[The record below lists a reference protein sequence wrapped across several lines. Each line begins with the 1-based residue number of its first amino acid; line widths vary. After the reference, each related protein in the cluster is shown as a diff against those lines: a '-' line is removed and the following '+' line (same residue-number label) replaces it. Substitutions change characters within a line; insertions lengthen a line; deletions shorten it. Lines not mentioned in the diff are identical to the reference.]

1 MHIGIGVFAHNEEL
15 RIAATLESLS
25 RQDLFE
31 WAGQNNLSVQIRV
44 LANGC
49 SDATVERSREACARL
64 FALEEGVDASVTL
77 IERAGKSNAWNEYVH
92 RFCAPEADYLIF
104 MDGDIQFVG
113 SETLRSMVS
122 SLEETC
128 LASVAVDTILKDIV
142 FSPQKTVLETI
153 SIRTSEMS
161 RAGDPKIAGSLYVLR
176 ACVAKRIWLPL
187 GLLVEDGFLKALI
200 LTDGLKEPENVG
212 KIVRANGAAHTFE
225 AESNL
230 LALFRHEMRLMKGT
244 TQNIILFGYL
254 RRKLATSGVGDVGD
268 LIRALNL
275 ADPHWVDA
283 MTQAAVNARG
293 WRVLPLQTV
302 LLPLRQLT
310 RLPRGSFQRYGIVC
324 LLRSVFNGI
333 ALIGTYFDLR
343 RGRLCW

>member
-1 MHIGIGVFAHNEEL
+1 MHIAIGIFAHNEEM

-31 WAGQNNLSVQIRV
+31 WASRNKVSVQIRV

-64 FALEEGVDASVTL
+64 FAREEGIDASVSL

-92 RFCAPEADYLIF
+92 RFCAPEADCLIF

-122 SLEETC
+122 TLEETP

-142 FSPQKTVLETI
+142 FSPQQTALETI

-176 ACVAKRIWLPL
+176 ACVAKRIWLPI
-187 GLLVEDGFLKALI
+187 GLLVEDGFLKALL
-200 LTDGLKEPENVG
+200 LTDGFKAPENMG

-225 AESNL
+225 AEKNL
-230 LALFRHEMRLMKGT
+230 LALFRHEMRLIKGT
-244 TQNIILFGYL
+244 TQNIIIFGFL
-254 RRKLATSGVGDVGD
+254 RQKLASSGAADAGEV
-268 LIRALNL
+268 IRALNL
-275 ADPHWVDA
+275 ADPFWVDA

-293 WRVLPLQTV
+293 WRVLPLETV
-302 LLPLRQLT
+302 LLPFKQLT
-310 RLPRGSFQRYGIVC
+310 RLPRGALHRYGLVC
-324 LLRSVFNGI
+324 LVRSLFNGL